1 MGMEWGWGSCRGF
14 CGEIG
19 VLPSPCRG
27 DWKEGCIFSELGLLH
42 LPGEEP
48 PNPVPWL
55 LLLPTPGVFGVT
67 GMLELE
73 VPPCFLQALAGPLD

>member
-1 MGMEWGWGSCRGF
+1 MVRLGYFPRPAVE
-14 CGEIG
+14 E
-19 VLPSPCRG
+19 
-27 DWKEGCIFSELGLLH
+27 DWKKSCIFSELGLLH

-73 VPPCFLQALAGPLD
+73 VPRVLQALAGPLD